1 MVSPC
6 PTETLSIM
14 ITDLPSLTSKYPV
27 VSPAMPAP
35 TIQTSALAFLV
46 RAGNLSASSVADQT
60 EKLLNLVEFLGDCL
74 FVGEDFRL
82 EELERFSGMAFPL
95 IDFRA
100 VLGCHQ
106 HVLRVQDFSGL
117 MCLQHCR

>member
-35 TIQTSALAFLV
+35 TIQMSALAFLV
-46 RAGNLSASSVADQT
+46 RAGNFSAGSVADQM
-60 EKLLNLVEFLGDCL
+60 EKLLSLVDFLRDCF
-74 FVGEDFRL
+74 FVEDFCL

-95 IDFRA
+95 LDLQA
-100 VLGCHQ
+100 VLGC
-106 HVLRVQDFSGL
+106 R
-117 MCLQHCR
+117 